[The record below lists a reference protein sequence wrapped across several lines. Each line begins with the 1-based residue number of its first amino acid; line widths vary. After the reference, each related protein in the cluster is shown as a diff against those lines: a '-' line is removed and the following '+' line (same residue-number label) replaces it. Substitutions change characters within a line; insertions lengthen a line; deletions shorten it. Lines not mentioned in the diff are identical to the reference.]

1 MSRVSQPDI
10 PERSL
15 LFCTDT
21 LRISKYHQS
30 RKCREENRYESLNFA
45 QVLQY
50 KIHPQRDINA
60 QMLSS
65 ADALSWLRKYKHKW
79 MDTYKEKIEVSLESV
94 LEQTL
99 KPQRTT
105 EEDRVC

>member
-1 MSRVSQPDI
+1 
-10 PERSL
+10 
-15 LFCTDT
+15 
-21 LRISKYHQS
+21 
-30 RKCREENRYESLNFA
+30 
-45 QVLQY
+45 
-50 KIHPQRDINA
+50 
-60 QMLSS
+60 MLSS

-105 EEDRVC
+105 EEDRVIECNYSAMQLCSIDKGDNSY

>member
-1 MSRVSQPDI
+1 M
-10 PERSL
+10 
-15 LFCTDT
+15 
-21 LRISKYHQS
+21 S
-30 RKCREENRYESLNFA
+30 RKCREENGYESLNFV

-50 KIHPQRDINA
+50 IIHPLRDKNIY
-60 QMLSS
+60 MLYS
-65 ADALSWLRKYKHKW
+65 ADALSWLRKYKDKW
-79 MDTYKEKIEVSLESV
+79 IDIYKEKIEVSLESV

>member
-1 MSRVSQPDI
+1 
-10 PERSL
+10 
-15 LFCTDT
+15 
-21 LRISKYHQS
+21 
-30 RKCREENRYESLNFA
+30 
-45 QVLQY
+45 
-50 KIHPQRDINA
+50 
-60 QMLSS
+60 MLYS

-105 EEDRVC
+105 EEDRVCELYLHVFIVQCSTDKGDNSYQKY

>member
-1 MSRVSQPDI
+1 M
-10 PERSL
+10 
-15 LFCTDT
+15 
-21 LRISKYHQS
+21 S
-30 RKCREENRYESLNFA
+30 RKCREENRYESLNFV

-50 KIHPQRDINA
+50 IIHPLRDINIY
-60 QMLSS
+60 MLYS
-65 ADALSWLRKYKHKW
+65 ADALSWLRKYKDKW
-79 MDTYKEKIEVSLESV
+79 IDIYKEKIEVSLESV